1 MRLFYIPFVFF
12 PLLVAGVLFALA
24 TQTSLGNMAT
34 ALLSPETLFAL
45 GMSLGVSVLAMGLSL
60 IIGLPTAYVLAHARF
75 PGKFILDIFL
85 DLPLVMTPL
94 VAGMGLLFLFGPGL
108 LGDAA
113 MSVGLNIL
121 FSPSGAVLAQTF
133 IATPIVIRNCKTAVE
148 GLDYHFEWAGQTMG
162 LTPFQICIHVIFPM
176 LSHDIL
182 SAAILAWSRAM
193 GEFGATLMVA
203 GATRFK
209 TETLPVAVY
218 LNITSGETGI
228 AVACAW
234 LLILMGFFLLLLLKG
249 VEKMS
254 SRKNNLYIQ
263 EG

>member
-1 MRLFYIPFVFF
+1 M
-12 PLLVAGVLFALA
+12 AGVLFALA
-24 TQTSLGNMAT
+24 TQTTPGDMVT

-45 GMSLGVSVLAMGLSL
+45 RLSLVVSLTAVALSL
-60 IIGLPTAYVLAHARF
+60 IIGLPTAYLLAQSRF
-75 PGKFILDIFL
+75 PGKFFIEIFL

-94 VAGMGLLFLFGPGL
+94 VAGMGLLFLFGPEL

-113 MSVGLNIL
+113 VSAGLDIL
-121 FSPSGAVLAQTF
+121 FSPSGAVAAQTF
-133 IATPIVIRNCKTAVE
+133 IATPIIIRNCKTAFE
-148 GLDYHFEWAGQTMG
+148 EQDYHYAWAGQNIG
-162 LTPFQICIHVIFPM
+162 LSPFQIFVYITLPM
-176 LSHDIL
+176 IGHEITS
-182 SAAILAWSRAM
+182 SAILAWTRAM

-234 LLILMGFFLLLLLKG
+234 LLILMGFFLLLLLKALQ
-249 VEKMS
+249 KAS
-254 SRKNNLYIQ
+254 PRKNNLNLQ
-263 EG
+263 EF

>member
-1 MRLFYIPFVFF
+1 M
-12 PLLVAGVLFALA
+12 AGVLFALA
-24 TQTSLGNMAT
+24 TQTSLGNMVT
-34 ALLSPETLFAL
+34 AFQSPETLFAL
-45 GMSLGVSVLAMGLSL
+45 GMSLVISVLAMGLSL
-60 IIGLPTAYVLAHARF
+60 VIGLPTAYLLAHATF
-75 PGKFILDIFL
+75 PGKFLLDIFL

-94 VAGMGLLFLFGPGL
+94 VAGMGLLFLFGPDL

-113 MSVGLNIL
+113 MAVGLDIL
-121 FSPSGAVLAQTF
+121 FSPAGAVLAQTF

-148 GLDYHFEWAGQTMG
+148 GLDYHFAWAGQTMG
-162 LTPFQICIHVIFPM
+162 LTPLQICFHVTLPM
-176 LSHDIL
+176 LGPDIL
-182 SAAILAWSRAM
+182 SSAILAWSRAM

-249 VEKMS
+249 IENVS
-254 SRKNNLYIQ
+254 SRKNNLYPQ
-263 EG
+263 EF